1 MVETLATLYTVV
13 SAIVVVAEIACNPQN
28 HIYSPG
34 LAILQRSES
43 NVEESFY
50 DVVAVTQQTNRA
62 VTLHAVSYREGTSV
76 GNGCGVRGQTEGG
89 GGGEPQDH
97 KKVRAEGVEER
108 GQATERHSPVKQ
120 FERKFCMS
128 HSLFQIS

>member
-89 GGGEPQDH
+89 GGEPQDH
-97 KKVRAEGVEER
+97 KKVRVEGGEER
-108 GQATERHSPVKQ
+108 GPATVQRDTL
-120 FERKFCMS
+120 R
-128 HSLFQIS
+128 